1 MAMLVKWNAISENCS
16 LVGFYPVTNQI
27 AKFFCHIKD
36 HKMTTSYN
44 KQIGFYNFGTLSAFC
59 G

>member
-16 LVGFYPVTNQI
+16 LEGFYPVTNQI

-36 HKMTTSYN
+36 
-44 KQIGFYNFGTLSAFC
+44 LR
-59 G
+59 